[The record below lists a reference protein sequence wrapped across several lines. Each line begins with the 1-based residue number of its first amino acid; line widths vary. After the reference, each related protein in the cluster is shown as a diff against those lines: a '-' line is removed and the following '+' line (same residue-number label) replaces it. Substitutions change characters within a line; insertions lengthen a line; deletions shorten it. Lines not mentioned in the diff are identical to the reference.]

1 MGGLLFLC
9 FNHGLCGF
17 SFSRSLS
24 KGAECAG
31 IAQCR
36 LRVAQDDKLDLSQP
50 HEKLAEAV
58 GALLADG
65 ARLAAVAA
73 AARERALAW
82 NETAFGAELATMLE
96 ALAETAGGEGAED

>member
-1 MGGLLFLC
+1 MTIVEAAAFGAPSVLNGGGTIGAARLL
-9 FNHGLCGF
+9 
-17 SFSRSLS
+17 
-24 KGAECAG
+24 GAADGAALE
-31 IAQCR
+31 
-36 LRVAQDDKLDLSQP
+36 LDLSQP

-82 NETAFGAELATMLE
+82 NETAFGAELATKLE
-96 ALAETAGGEGAED
+96 ALVETAGGEGVGD